1 MKKWIKKYEIYALCL
16 FLFIVFL
23 ILVAWCFVVSTRAQ
37 EGCGEWVELDR
48 VGRAGQEP
56 YCKEYWLYKFYHPSD
71 KLDSVWVEKPCPSS
85 IPVVV
90 GLSDTLDTKSRYNA
104 EFIKDVWN
112 PDIDVSTLGVKYF
125 LKWMDC
131 MEAKAKV
138 ETVYVFKPCPDT
150 SSGDWYY
157 ELKLEYYPTIW
168 IRLDTMWQAGDIVW
182 RKR

>member
-1 MKKWIKKYEIYALCL
+1 MRKLKIYTLCL

-37 EGCGEWVELDR
+37 EECGEWIKPQKVSCLGEDTGLDTMR
-48 VGRAGQEP
+48 SDGSIRHCTF
-56 YCKEYWLYKFYHPSD
+56 YCIPWPDDLPPLS
-71 KLDSVWVEKPCPSS
+71 SVWVKKPCPAT

-90 GLSDTLDTKSRYNA
+90 GLSDTATVR
-104 EFIKDVWN
+104 E
-112 PDIDVSTLGVKYF
+112 
-125 LKWMDC
+125 
-131 MEAKAKV
+131 AKV

-157 ELKLEYYPTIW
+157 ELKLEADKTLW